1 MVFGSGMAAIST
13 IVNLLQAGDHIVSSV
28 DLYGGTS
35 VYLKNGELYIQVSL
49 YFKYFIINYILKQKN
64 SI

>member
-35 VYLKNGELYIQVSL
+35 VYLKNGELYIQAIYHKL
-49 YFKYFIINYILKQKN
+49 YSKIKKILY
-64 SI
+64 SCR

>member
-49 YFKYFIINYILKQKN
+49 YFKYFIINYILKQTN
-64 SI
+64 SM